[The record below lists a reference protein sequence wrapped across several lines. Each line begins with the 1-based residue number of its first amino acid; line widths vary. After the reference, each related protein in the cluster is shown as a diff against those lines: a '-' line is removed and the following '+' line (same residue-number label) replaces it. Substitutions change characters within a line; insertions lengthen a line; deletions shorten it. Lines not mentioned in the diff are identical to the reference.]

1 VPGGSVARVRV
12 VGRSDTVITSV
23 VGGGFDPVP
32 IFAGLG
38 DSIEAVVTDAA
49 GAVVKRVG
57 LAVAALR
64 PPVIVRT
71 EPPPRKRD
79 HPLNA
84 AVVVVFSEPVSGSSV
99 TTSSVQLF
107 RGSTRVAGS
116 VSLLQGTG
124 SVAAF
129 TPDAALRP
137 NTDYRLVVTQA
148 VRDREGDALA
158 AGVTVPFTTGQ
169 SSTGAPASI
178 RVSPDTV
185 WASGTTYQM
194 TATVRDASGNELI
207 DVPVTWSTSDPGG
220 LTVSLTGLLTPL
232 AAGSY
237 TVHATVNG
245 LTAYALVIVIA
256 GPAASVTLAPTQAS
270 VGAAGD
276 TIRFTATVRDALGRL
291 LNNPSVAWTSSD
303 VGVATVAADSSGNA
317 GLSFATV
324 TGVSPGSATITATS
338 GTASGTASVTVTP
351 ALPVASVTVSPALA
365 TMVVQ
370 GRTQLS
376 AVVRDANDKVL
387 AGHPIAWTTDNAAV
401 ATVDANGVVTGIGVG
416 SAAVSA
422 TSEGVSDTAAITVT
436 QVSFG
441 SVSAGDIHSCG
452 ITTTGAAW
460 CWGHGANPG
469 GGPFGTLVPV
479 AVTGGLSFVAVSAG
493 EDHTCGITTGGAAYC
508 WGANQYGQLG
518 DGTTTPSSAPVA
530 VTDGLSFATVS
541 AGSDHTCGITTAGA
555 AYCWGNNTTGQLG
568 NGTTNPTGGANPNPV
583 AVLGGLS
590 FTVVSAGGVQQTG
603 HTCGVTTAGAA
614 YCWGNNSSGQ
624 IGDGTTTDRASPVA
638 VLGGLSFV
646 VVSAGGP
653 GGYSHTC
660 GVTAGGAAYCWGNN
674 SSGELGDGTTN
685 DRTSPVAVVGGLS
698 FAGVTVGGELERATG
713 HTCGVTT
720 GGAAYC
726 WGSNNYGKLGAG
738 TTPSSASPV
747 AVLGGLRFSG
757 VSAGSEHNCGVTV
770 NNVAYCWG
778 GNWQGQLG
786 TGNVSDSSVPV
797 KVAGQP

>member
-1 VPGGSVARVRV
+1 
-12 VGRSDTVITSV
+12 
-23 VGGGFDPVP
+23 
-32 IFAGLG
+32 
-38 DSIEAVVTDAA
+38 
-49 GAVVKRVG
+49 
-57 LAVAALR
+57 
-64 PPVIVRT
+64 
-71 EPPPRKRD
+71 
-79 HPLNA
+79 
-84 AVVVVFSEPVSGSSV
+84 
-99 TTSSVQLF
+99 
-107 RGSTRVAGS
+107 
-116 VSLLQGTG
+116 
-124 SVAAF
+124 
-129 TPDAALRP
+129 
-137 NTDYRLVVTQA
+137 
-148 VRDREGDALA
+148 
-158 AGVTVPFTTGQ
+158 
-169 SSTGAPASI
+169 
-178 RVSPDTV
+178 
-185 WASGTTYQM
+185 M
-194 TATVRDASGNELI
+194 
-207 DVPVTWSTSDPGG
+207 
-220 LTVSLTGLLTPL
+220 
-232 AAGSY
+232 
-237 TVHATVNG
+237 
-245 LTAYALVIVIA
+245 
-256 GPAASVTLAPTQAS
+256 
-270 VGAAGD
+270 
-276 TIRFTATVRDALGRL
+276 
-291 LNNPSVAWTSSD
+291 
-303 VGVATVAADSSGNA
+303 
-317 GLSFATV
+317 
-324 TGVSPGSATITATS
+324 
-338 GTASGTASVTVTP
+338 
-351 ALPVASVTVSPALA
+351 TVSPALA

-401 ATVDANGVVTGIGVG
+401 ATVDANGLVTGIGVG

-493 EDHTCGITTGGAAYC
+493 EDHTCGITTGGAAFC

-555 AYCWGNNTTGQLG
+555 AYCWGNNTSGQLG